1 MERVSPPTTVM
12 VCSHKLTI
20 KLNSLESIWYCVFVV
35 VVTLFLCLDATRH
48 YVHYDKLEWPQGRP
62 SAELNLYILLML
74 SAFLLII
81 LFIPTQ
87 IFKVGNRANDQGK
100 LGLFKEN
107 NNSNGGFSSS
117 LSTNRKI
124 VKYFQAIRRVTKH
137 LGPVGATLHFISAF
151 CLLLPLMFLQARAIQ
166 YGLLTSDAIWRS
178 EVIVGVTTVEEF
190 EQLARTMHNNSG
202 SYFPASVN
210 QTISK
215 IIPTIDPFKVYMVTL
230 NYINY
235 VIPLFFYAV
244 RYADVFWFCHK
255 GFAFIFSMQ
264 LMLNAIQYA
273 LGFIGF
279 SLLYKLHWY
288 GWHTY
293 GLKADPVFAKPTG
306 LVGVY
311 LSNNITVFMS
321 AIITY
326 MYGYSRL
333 KEAEYKQKAARTG
346 IQVNPTS
353 FPLKCNGYI
362 ANIAAAL
369 VMCVF
374 VACKVPLTIEYL
386 GVYQVSK
393 DARLLAC
400 IIFDTIYMAFWL
412 IMWIGFTL
420 KRDWD
425 FTIHP
430 PNDQDTSTE
439 QGSSSC
445 ASQRFIVSQS
455 RDVEL
460 QQISNSDE
468 RIEESPSNPVDLRRH
483 KTPNPI
489 HNSQGSSS
497 SNTPSERPTKE
508 SNVYTRLFSSDSKR
522 SASTSP
528 ELVCSSCSPNRGQQT
543 PIHYRG
549 ITRSSHRSSDQS
561 SRSIEEESLLEQSMN
576 EEVQGE
582 ETQEPHSPDK
592 SHQSQ
597 SEDGLC

>member
-1 MERVSPPTTVM
+1 M
-12 VCSHKLTI
+12 
-20 KLNSLESIWYCVFVV
+20 
-35 VVTLFLCLDATRH
+35 RH
-48 YVHYDKLEWPQGRP
+48 YAHYDKLEWPQGRP
-62 SAELNLYILLML
+62 SAELNLYILLIL

-107 NNSNGGFSSS
+107 SNGRAS

-178 EVIVGVTTVEEF
+178 EVLVGVTTVEEF
-190 EQLARTMHNNSG
+190 EQLARSMHNNSG
-202 SYFPASVN
+202 SFFPSN
-210 QTISK
+210 LNHTLSK
-215 IIPTIDPFKVYMVTL
+215 IIPSVDPFKVYMVTL

-235 VIPLFFYAV
+235 VIPLFFYGV

-255 GFAFIFSMQ
+255 GFAFVFSTQ

-293 GLKADPVFAKPTG
+293 GIQADPVFQKPTG

-321 AIITY
+321 AVITY

-346 IQVNPTS
+346 IPINPTS

-400 IIFDTIYMAFWL
+400 MIFDTIYMAFWL
-412 IMWIGFTL
+412 FMWIGFTV

-430 PNDQDTSTE
+430 PSDRDESTE
-439 QGSSSC
+439 QGSSSSVNQC
-445 ASQRFIVSQS
+445 FSVSSSQ
-455 RDVEL
+455 DVEL
-460 QQISNSDE
+460 RQISSSNERTEKNSCNQVGVL
-468 RIEESPSNPVDLRRH
+468 IRH
-483 KTPNPI
+483 KTSNTS
-489 HNSQGSSS
+489 HSCQGSS
-497 SNTPSERPTKE
+497 SNTPSERKIRSSE
-508 SNVYTRLFSSDSKR
+508 DSKGNVASNVYTRLFSSDSEGSFPAK
-522 SASTSP
+522 P
-528 ELVCSSCSPNRGQQT
+528 ESFCPTASSCSPSRGQQT
-543 PIHYRG
+543 PSHFRG
-549 ITRSSHRSSDQS
+549 ITRSPHRSSDPN
-561 SRSIEEESLLEQSMN
+561 SRSIEEESLLSQSIN
-576 EEVQGE
+576 DELNGE
-582 ETQEPHSPDK
+582 EPQSPDK
-592 SHQSQ
+592 SCESQ
-597 SEDGLC
+597 SADMVC